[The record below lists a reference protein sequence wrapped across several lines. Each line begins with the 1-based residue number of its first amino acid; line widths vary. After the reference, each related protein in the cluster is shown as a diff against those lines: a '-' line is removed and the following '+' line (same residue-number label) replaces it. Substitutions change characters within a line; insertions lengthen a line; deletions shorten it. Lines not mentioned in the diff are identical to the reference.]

1 MSINRTMGDAAGSRT
16 TPNVDFASMEPDELV
31 QAIEEIEEIVKGKR
45 AEITRLSG
53 EKTLAEAH
61 LMAKLGAGE
70 AVQAPSGRVCF
81 KDEGPQGAATV
92 NKTAL
97 EENEMRL
104 PASLRLRYETKYPG
118 VTAIREAA
126 RKGELPAGLT
136 EADLLIEAPRG
147 STLRW
152 RSLGGES

>member
-1 MSINRTMGDAAGSRT
+1 MT
-16 TPNVDFASMEPDELV
+16 TTSPTVDFASMLPDELV

-45 AEITRLSG
+45 AEITRLTG
-53 EKTLAEAH
+53 DKTLAEAH

-70 AVQAPSGRVCF
+70 AVQAPSGRIVF

-92 NKTAL
+92 NKTAI
-97 EENEMRL
+97 EEIKQSDL
-104 PASLRLRYETKYPG
+104 PPSLRLRYETKYPG
-118 VTAIREAA
+118 VTAIRDAA

-152 RSLGGES
+152 RTLGGES